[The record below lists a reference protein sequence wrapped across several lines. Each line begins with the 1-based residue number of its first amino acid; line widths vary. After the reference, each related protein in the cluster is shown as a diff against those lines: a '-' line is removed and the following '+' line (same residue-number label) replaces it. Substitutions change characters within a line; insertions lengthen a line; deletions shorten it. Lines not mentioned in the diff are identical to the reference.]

1 MARTH
6 PSVLAVAVIAL
17 SLGSAGLASA
27 QDPQPAPAPAAAAP
41 AAPAVD
47 SNLLWT
53 GDWDFSAQMRD
64 STYDGVWRINYANG
78 QFTGTVALVQATAN
92 TSGGSMRIG
101 LPPAPVSTMTVRDH
115 FRNFQLTV
123 FFNGES
129 FTFSGHLDNPT
140 RITGSLST
148 RGGIGRLRAQ
158 KRG

>member
-1 MARTH
+1 MTRSRQLVLALAVT
-6 PSVLAVAVIAL
+6 SLSLGGAGLAVA
-17 SLGSAGLASA
+17 
-27 QDPQPAPAPAAAAP
+27 QEPQPAPAPAAAPP

-53 GDWDFSAQMRD
+53 GDWEFSAQMRD

-78 QFTGTVALVQATAN
+78 QFTGTVALIQATNN
-92 TSGGSMRIG
+92 TTGNTYRTG
-101 LPPAPVSTMTVRDH
+101 LPPAPVSAMSVRDH

-123 FFNGES
+123 YFNSES

-140 RITGSLST
+140 RITGSMSS